1 MDENKNM
8 IKLKGDR
15 EMYLINDINKLLIDT
30 HSTFYLVYNKL
41 MNSMLKFKKFCKNIL
56 FASIFL

>member
-1 MDENKNM
+1 M
-8 IKLKGDR
+8 INLKGDR

-41 MNSMLKFKKFCKNIL
+41 MNSMLKFKNFCKNIL

>member
-8 IKLKGDR
+8 INLKGDR

-41 MNSMLKFKKFCKNIL
+41 MNSMLKFKNFCKNIL

>member
-1 MDENKNM
+1 M
-8 IKLKGDR
+8 INLKGDR
-15 EMYLINDINKLLIDT
+15 KMYLINDINKLLIDT

>member
-8 IKLKGDR
+8 INLKGDR

-41 MNSMLKFKKFCKNIL
+41 MNLMLKFKKFCKNIL

>member
-8 IKLKGDR
+8 INLKGDR

-30 HSTFYLVYNKL
+30 HFTFYLVYNKL